1 MAIEVS
7 HDNNSENADIDQNV
21 VEVVFVESYDHFHQK
36 QAHSQYERKLQRPT
50 ILSLRRHIS
59 EYPA

>member
-21 VEVVFVESYDHFHQK
+21 VEVVFVEGYDHFHQK
-36 QAHSQYERKLQRPT
+36 QAHSQ
-50 ILSLRRHIS
+50 
-59 EYPA
+59 